1 MARASAAGILND
13 GTLIDYARKGA
24 LATLSGSL
32 PADDSLCHGTLGN
45 LLSIEAEGHRLA
57 APVELS
63 SFRGAIAERFSRCV
77 PRVGMPEGVTT
88 VRGLM
93 LGTAGIIYALSKQI
107 DPSIPNVM
115 ILE

>member
-1 MARASAAGILND
+1 
-13 GTLIDYARKGA
+13 
-24 LATLSGSL
+24 
-32 PADDSLCHGTLGN
+32 
-45 LLSIEAEGHRLA
+45 
-57 APVELS
+57 
-63 SFRGAIAERFSRCV
+63 
-77 PRVGMPEGVTT
+77 MPEGVTT